1 MSVLVVTAFPEPE
14 HRADVVSALETA
26 ITRVHQEPGVELYA
40 LHEGPD
46 RLVMIEKYESE
57 EARAQHMKGEP
68 LADLLAALDGKLRH
82 PLDVQQ
88 LEPHPCGDPQKGSL

>member
-1 MSVLVVTAFPEPE
+1 MSVLVVTAFPKPE
-14 HRADVVSALETA
+14 HRAEVVSALETA
-26 ITRVHQEPGVELYA
+26 ITRVHQEPGVELHA

-68 LADLLAALDGKLRH
+68 LADLLAALDGKLNG
-82 PLDVQQ
+82 PLDIQQ
-88 LEPHPCGDPQKGSL
+88 LEPHPCGDLQKGGL